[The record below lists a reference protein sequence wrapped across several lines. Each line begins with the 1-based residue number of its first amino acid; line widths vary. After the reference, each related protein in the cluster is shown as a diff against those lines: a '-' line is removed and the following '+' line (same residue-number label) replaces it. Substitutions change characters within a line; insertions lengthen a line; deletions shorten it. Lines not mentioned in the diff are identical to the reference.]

1 MLYTIV
7 LVKFNKYGE
16 IISTGEPYLPPMTH
30 AEVIT
35 FRSKT
40 VNPTSW
46 LIVEANRE
54 VLVQCRNYWLKV
66 FWEQDHF
73 RKTPSYS
80 FYQALYFEELIQNA

>member
-1 MLYTIV
+1 MHYTLV
-7 LVKFNKYGE
+7 LVKFNKHGE
-16 IISTGEPYLPPMTH
+16 ITSTGEPYLQPMTH

-46 LIVEANRE
+46 LIVEVTQE

-66 FWEQDHF
+66 FWQQDCF
-73 RKTPSYS
+73 RATPSYS
-80 FYQALYFEELIQNA
+80 FREVLYFEELIQNA